1 MWHTSNVNK
10 SPKRIE
16 NENLLEKDW
25 KYVPAKCVKFR
36 FAVEAVAVLTNA
48 VKASENALVVESL
61 AVDIEERAFRQ
72 GMVAAG

>member
-1 MWHTSNVNK
+1 M
-10 SPKRIE
+10 
-16 NENLLEKDW
+16 
-25 KYVPAKCVKFR
+25 KFR

>member
-1 MWHTSNVNK
+1 M
-10 SPKRIE
+10 
-16 NENLLEKDW
+16 
-25 KYVPAKCVKFR
+25 KFR

-48 VKASENALVVESL
+48 VKASENAFVVESL